1 MYLCTIMINFNN
13 LNKAI
18 GLNKNLTSLGD
29 IISTVVPYL
38 FGAAGL
44 LLLLYLIWG
53 GFSYMLSGGDP
64 KAVDSA
70 KNKITTA
77 LTGFVI
83 IFIAYWL
90 VQILGTVLGITQ
102 FQQIF
107 R

>member
-1 MYLCTIMINFNN
+1 MVNFTD

-18 GLNKNLTSLGD
+18 GLNQNLNTLGG
-29 IISTVVPYL
+29 IISAVVPYL
-38 FGAAGL
+38 FGIAGF
-44 LLLLYLIWG
+44 LLLLYLIFG

-64 KAVDSA
+64 KATESA
-70 KNKITTA
+70 KQKITNA
-77 LTGFVI
+77 VIGFVI
-83 IFIAYWL
+83 IFAAYWL

>member
-1 MYLCTIMINFNN
+1 MVDFNK

-18 GLNKNLTSLGD
+18 DLNKNLTSLGD

-53 GFSYMLSGGDP
+53 GFSYMLSQGDP

-90 VQILGTVLGITQ
+90 VQILGTVLGVKQ
-102 FQQIF
+102 FGEIF
-107 R
+107 K

>member
-1 MYLCTIMINFNN
+1 MNFNQ
-13 LNKAI
+13 LNQAI
-18 GLNKNLTSLGD
+18 GLNQNLTSLGG
-29 IISTVVPYL
+29 IINTVVPYL

-64 KAVDSA
+64 KAVESA
-70 KNKITTA
+70 KQKITNA
-77 LTGFVI
+77 VIGFVI
-83 IFIAYWL
+83 IFVAYWL
-90 VQILGTVLGITQ
+90 VQILGMVFGITQ